1 MPRGDQPEQ
10 QVDLEEPVPVYITY
24 LTAVGTTDG
33 AVFRNDPYQ
42 RDSELLARY
51 FPAAG

>member
-42 RDSELLARY
+42 RHSELLARY